1 MLLAHEEMDNKMVK
15 PCILL
20 IDDDVKLLVKMELT
34 LRRAGYRVLTAHEG
48 RQAVYLAQGALP
60 EVIVCDATMSSSLNG
75 FEVKKTLAQ
84 DSQTASIPFLF
95 FNRSDGPNSCLG
107 RWEH

>member
-1 MLLAHEEMDNKMVK
+1 MVT

-20 IDDDVKLLVKMELT
+20 IDDHVKLLAKMELT
-34 LRRAGYRVLTAHEG
+34 LRKAGYRVLTAHEG

-60 EVIVCDATMSSSLNG
+60 EVIVCDATMSSLNG
-75 FEVKKTLAQ
+75 FEVKQTLAQ
-84 DSQTASIPFLF
+84 ESQTASIPFLF

-107 RWEH
+107 RWEHRATR